1 MHHSSPLQ
9 NCYDH
14 PSCQYKPT
22 AGTKY
27 YSFFFSIKPKTMPVI
42 PLLREKVPFELGKKP
57 NNLKLK
63 PVKNLVT
70 QLALPSVSKKDIQ
83 G

>member
-1 MHHSSPLQ
+1 
-9 NCYDH
+9 
-14 PSCQYKPT
+14 
-22 AGTKY
+22 
-27 YSFFFSIKPKTMPVI
+27 MPVI

-70 QLALPSVSKKDIQ
+70 QLAPPSVSKKDIQ